1 MTIDNFGL
9 HRIVSRDNYVAYT
22 ISSLY
27 FEYNTKKFDR
37 SEYNSTE
44 LLERIKR
51 KWNTH
56 INRYQII

>member
-1 MTIDNFGL
+1 MTIDNFSL

-27 FEYNTKKFDR
+27 NESYTKKFDR
-37 SEYNSTE
+37 SEYYSTE

-51 KWNTH
+51 K
-56 INRYQII
+56 

>member
-27 FEYNTKKFDR
+27 NEYYTKKFYR
-37 SEYNSTE
+37 SEYYSTE

-51 KWNTH
+51 K
-56 INRYQII
+56 

>member
-27 FEYNTKKFDR
+27 FDSNTKKFDR
-37 SEYNSTE
+37 NEYYSVE

-51 KWNTH
+51 K
-56 INRYQII
+56 

>member
-9 HRIVSRDNYVAYT
+9 HRIVSREFYIAYT

-37 SEYNSTE
+37 SEYYSTE

-51 KWNTH
+51 K
-56 INRYQII
+56 